1 MRNYQEDLDTVEGY
15 LVDELDA
22 VVIFAG
28 DELNAYWRNGH
39 PTISICTS
47 QPKRLQLYSL
57 LHEAGHAIIRSKEDY
72 EVRFPYGQKHKNKS
86 ISRRVDVLR
95 EEVMAW
101 DQGEELAADLGI
113 AIDQKLWHNFIKK
126 NLFDYVRWAYDP
138 ETFYN
143 SRQ

>member
-1 MRNYQEDLDTVEGY
+1 MLWLFLQGMNLTHTGETDTRPYQFV
-15 LVDELDA
+15 
-22 VVIFAG
+22 
-28 DELNAYWRNGH
+28 LNNLRDSSFIAY
-39 PTISICTS
+39 CT
-47 QPKRLQLYSL
+47 
-57 LHEAGHAIIRSKEDY
+57 KEDY
-72 EVRFPYGQKHKNKS
+72 EIRFPYGQKHKNKS

-113 AIDQKLWHNFIKK
+113 DIDQKLWHNFIKK